1 MADATVCHSQDAVS
15 ETPISCREGSKAG
28 MRLGSVTG
36 PAGDAPAG
44 STRRRVSLKA
54 YVIGLAVLFVVVVA
68 AGIVYE
74 HVAATGDA
82 RRSGVRDAQYGAQ
95 TAARDVAAA
104 ISLAQT
110 QIAGL
115 AANPQIG
122 KIFAAPAGCT
132 LSFGG
137 SGPFTAG
144 HLDIVG
150 RDGAVACSS
159 LHGQEAAPYAGAAW
173 LQGAV
178 KAPVLAGPI
187 ADTRTGKQA
196 LVASAPIPGG
206 AIVVFAYLDAVGPGL
221 ATTDGGPRHLEFLV
235 TSADGKTA
243 ISRSIDPA
251 RWVGAKL
258 AGTSFAQPGI
268 KTDRRDLDGTQ
279 RLYGQATVPGLGWHI
294 YAGASRAQ
302 ALAAAN
308 RVSQRELAISLGGLL
323 LFLGAAVV
331 LYRRIARPIGRLSAG
346 ARAATTHTAKGPIAV
361 SGPAEVAALVEDF
374 NRLIAAAE
382 QELTAASQ
390 LAAIVASSSDAI
402 LSLAPDGT
410 VTTWNDG
417 AEQMFGHPA
426 GEVVGRN
433 SSLLVP
439 TDHGATSAA
448 LQRVAG
454 GEPSAQFEDE
464 WMHRDGHA
472 VQVSVTA
479 SPIRDSAGEIAGISV
494 LVRDIGDRNR
504 AEAERRSL
512 QDRLHQSQRMESLGQ
527 LAGGI
532 AHDFN
537 NLLGVILNYSQFV
550 AEQAAGNEAVLAD
563 VQQIRAAAEQA
574 VRLTSQLL
582 TFGRRDPTEPANL
595 DLNAVVA
602 EVQTLLARSI
612 GAHVEIDVRAA
623 ADLPTV
629 RADRGHLEQ
638 VLVNLAVNARDA
650 MPGGGTLTI
659 ETRVTDLDAEYSRL
673 HPEVEQ
679 GRYVE
684 LAVSDTGTGMTSE
697 VMEHIFEPFF
707 TTKAKGEG
715 TGLGM
720 ATVYSIVTNAG
731 GSVNVY
737 SEPGMGTT
745 FRVYLPA
752 VDAPVTAHPATDN
765 RPAAVGH
772 GETILVVEDE
782 PAMLEVTARMLRRNG
797 YAVLEATGYEQAL
810 SLAAEHDF
818 QLLLTDSVMPLMAG
832 RDLANQLGEL
842 HPDRPV
848 LFMSGYSEGVTGP
861 QGVLDRGVTHLQ
873 KPFDEQTL
881 LESVNQALHDPRER
895 TTSTDD

>member
-1 MADATVCHSQDAVS
+1 M
-15 ETPISCREGSKAG
+15 G
-28 MRLGSVTG
+28 LGSVTG
-36 PAGDAPAG
+36 SAGAAPAG
-44 STRRRVSLKA
+44 STRRRVSLKT
-54 YVIGLAVLFVVVVA
+54 YVVGLAVLFVVVVA

-74 HVAATGDA
+74 HTAATGDA
-82 RRSGVRDAQYGAQ
+82 RRSGIRDAQYGAQ
-95 TAARDVAAA
+95 TAARDIAAA

-110 QIAGL
+110 QIGAL

-122 KIFAAPAGCT
+122 TVFTSAAGCT

-150 RDGAVACSS
+150 RDGKVPCSS
-159 LHGQEAAPYAGAAW
+159 LPRQNTAPYAGAAW
-173 LQGAV
+173 LQGAL
-178 KAPVLAGPI
+178 KAPGLAGPI
-187 ADTRTGKQA
+187 SDTRTGKQA
-196 LVASAPIPGG
+196 LIASAPMPGG
-206 AIVVFAYLDAVGPGL
+206 AIVVFAYLDAMGPGL
-221 ATTDGGPRHLEFLV
+221 AATDGGPRHLEFLV
-235 TSADGKTA
+235 TSADRKIA
-243 ISRSIDPA
+243 ISRSIAPA
-251 RWVGAKL
+251 RWVGANI
-258 AGTSFAQPGI
+258 AGTSFGRPSTKA
-268 KTDRRDLDGTQ
+268 DRKDLDGTR
-279 RLYGQATVPGLGWHI
+279 RLYGQATVPGLGWHV
-294 YAGASRAQ
+294 YAGTSRSQ

-346 ARAATTHTAKGPIAV
+346 ARAATTHTAKGPIVV
-361 SGPAEVAALVEDF
+361 SGPVEVAALVEDF
-374 NRLIAAAE
+374 NRLVAAAE
-382 QELTAASQ
+382 QELSAASQ
-390 LAAIVASSSDAI
+390 LAAIVASSGDAI
-402 LSLAPDGT
+402 LSVAPDGA
-410 VTTWNDG
+410 VTTWNEG
-417 AEQMFGHPA
+417 AEQMFGYPA
-426 GEVVGRN
+426 GEVVGRHN
-433 SSLLVP
+433 SLFVP
-439 TDHGATSAA
+439 ADDDATAAA
-448 LQRVAG
+448 LQRAAG
-454 GEPSAQFEDE
+454 GEPSGQFEDE
-464 WMHRDGHA
+464 WLHRDGHT
-472 VQVSVTA
+472 VEVSVTA
-479 SPIRDSAGEIAGISV
+479 SPIRDSTGEIAGISV
-494 LVRDIGDRNR
+494 LVRDIGERNR

-563 VQQIRAAAEQA
+563 IQQIRAAAEQA

-595 DLNAVVA
+595 DINAVVA
-602 EVQTLLARSI
+602 DVQSLLTRSI
-612 GAHVEIDVRAA
+612 GEHVEIDVRTA

-659 ETRVTDLDAEYSRL
+659 ETRLTDLDAEYARL
-673 HPEVEQ
+673 HPEVAP
-679 GRYVE
+679 GHYVE
-684 LAVSDTGTGMTSE
+684 LTVSDTGTGMSRE

-737 SEPGMGTT
+737 SELGIGTT
-745 FRVYLPA
+745 FRIYLPT
-752 VDAPVTAHPATDN
+752 VDAPTPTHPARNDT
-765 RPAAVGH
+765 AATLGH

-782 PAMLEVTARMLRRNG
+782 PATLELTARMLRRNG
-797 YAVLEATGYEQAL
+797 YAVLEAAGYEQAL

-832 RDLANQLGEL
+832 RDLANQIGEL
-842 HPDRPV
+842 HPGRPV
-848 LFMSGYSEGVTGP
+848 VFMSGYSDGVTGP
-861 QGVLDRGVTHLQ
+861 QGVLDHGVMHLQ

-881 LESVNQALHDPRER
+881 LDSVNRALGRPSD
-895 TTSTDD
+895 